1 MFGSYANILL
11 HNPAPFTQA
20 SESHQAVKALSR
32 QPLRIL
38 VVTWNMANRL
48 RSAEQLAKLLS

>member
-32 QPLRIL
+32 QLRIL

-48 RSAEQLAKLLS
+48 WSAEQLAKLLS